1 MPNSSENRKLEFFAV
16 TQSEFFLIVIFIIL
30 SYAIFQL
37 GNLKQIQAE
46 SKLLHDSSQTMQGEI
61 KALTDSARY
70 WQQMAILS
78 KDELD
83 SLKKFTNTGVGNC
96 LGEGK
101 GFLAELSI
109 EGEDLL
115 SLQFLNDF
123 HSGAMDFNQGTTKV
137 FTKNQFTRFGQTVLN
152 FSRSRATECRFS
164 IRIKDSDRVTK
175 QELKSVYLLCNRY
188 FNALITK

>member
-1 MPNSSENRKLEFFAV
+1 MKDSTENKKLEFFAV

-37 GNLKQIQAE
+37 GNLKLIQAE
-46 SKLLHDSSQTMQGEI
+46 SKKLRDSSQTMKGEI
-61 KALTDSARY
+61 QALTDSTRY

-78 KDELD
+78 KDQLD
-83 SLKKFTNTGVGNC
+83 SLKKFTNTGIGNC
-96 LGEGK
+96 LDK

-109 EGEDLL
+109 DGEDLL

-123 HSGAMDFNQGTTKV
+123 HSGVIDFRQGTTKV
-137 FTKNQFTRFGQTVLN
+137 FSKNQFAHFGQNVLN
-152 FSRSRATECRFS
+152 FSRSRPTECRFS

-175 QELKSVYLLCNRY
+175 QQLKSVYLLCNRY